1 MNFKKSLIIGASV
14 LTLAPIASA
23 TMVSENISAD
33 EITTSQSQETPQSV
47 MTFEES
53 QQLPYAN
60 IQKDIYGEG
69 AMLRSAS
76 NPSSIQDYKDLGY
89 TDITY
94 TDWDTVNMPSTQQ
107 KRVAKAFATFLI
119 SRKITSKNIAD
130 VLGMI
135 GVIQALPSPEADVWP
150 TNSTKNI
157 LAKTPSG
164 QEVVIGQQ
172 VHLKVYSDSARKN
185 LVEKKELVFWRG

>member
-14 LTLAPIASA
+14 LTLAPVASA

-33 EITTSQSQETPQSV
+33 EITTSQSQEIPQSV

-76 NPSSIQDYKDLGY
+76 NPNSIQDYKNLGY

-94 TDWDTVNMPSTQQ
+94 TNWDTIKYSPTRA
-107 KRVAKAFATFLI
+107 KRVSAEIASAIVAKYAGV
-119 SRKITSKNIAD
+119 KVGD
-130 VLGMI
+130 VLAAI
-135 GVIQALPSPEADVWP
+135 GIAESVLPPEAEVWASN
-150 TNSTKNI
+150 TTRNI
-157 LAKTPSG
+157 LAKTPAG
-164 QEVVIGQQ
+164 QEVVIGQE
-172 VHLKVYSDSARKN
+172 VHIKYFSDSGRTN
-185 LVEKKELVFWRG
+185 LVDQKSTVFWRG